1 VFDGQRI
8 GMVIFLRSIEQLLN
22 PEDERMAAVMES
34 TEEEIYKAV
43 LAASQRAREDS
54 AINGGDDDVS
64 NNSVPQITPTRK
76 YFLQAAAIIDRYV
89 SDIDDLVAQ
98 KMESLLS
105 TFRRQLHLDESR
117 AMIPT
122 HIEDHFTSK

>member
-8 GMVIFLRSIEQLLN
+8 GMVIFLRSNEQLLN
-22 PEDERMAAVMES
+22 PEDKRMAAVMES
-34 TEEEIYKAV
+34 TEEIYKAV

-64 NNSVPQITPTRK
+64 NISVPQITPTRK
-76 YFLQAAAIIDRYV
+76 DFLQAAAIINRYV
-89 SDIDDLVAQ
+89 SDIDHPVAR

-105 TFRRQLHLDESR
+105 TFCRKLCLNESR

-122 HIEDHFTSK
+122 HIEDYLTSK

>member
-34 TEEEIYKAV
+34 IEEEIYEAV
-43 LAASQRAREDS
+43 LASQRAREDS

-76 YFLQAAAIIDRYV
+76 DFLQAAAIIDRYI
-89 SDIDDLVAQ
+89 SDIDDPVAR

-105 TFRRQLHLDESR
+105 TFRRQLCLDESR
-117 AMIPT
+117 AMTPT
-122 HIEDHFTSK
+122 HIEDYFTSK

>member
-8 GMVIFLRSIEQLLN
+8 GMVIFLRSNEQLLN

-34 TEEEIYKAV
+34 TEEIYKAV

-64 NNSVPQITPTRK
+64 DISVPQITPTRK
-76 YFLQAAAIIDRYV
+76 DFLQAAAIIDRYV
-89 SDIDDLVAQ
+89 SDIDHPVAR

-105 TFRRQLHLDESR
+105 TFRRKLRLNESR

-122 HIEDHFTSK
+122 HIEDYLTSK

>member
-1 VFDGQRI
+1 VFNGQQI

-34 TEEEIYKAV
+34 TEEKISKAV
-43 LAASQRAREDS
+43 LAASQRACEDL
-54 AINGGDDDVS
+54 AINGGDDNVS
-64 NNSVPQITPTRK
+64 NNSVPQITPTQK
-76 YFLQAAAIIDRYV
+76 DFLQAAAIIDCYV

-105 TFRRQLHLDESR
+105 TFIINFAWKKAVQ
-117 AMIPT
+117 
-122 HIEDHFTSK
+122 

>member
-1 VFDGQRI
+1 
-8 GMVIFLRSIEQLLN
+8 LSHKNLHK
-22 PEDERMAAVMES
+22 
-34 TEEEIYKAV
+34 IYKAV

-64 NNSVPQITPTRK
+64 DISVPQITPTRK
-76 YFLQAAAIIDRYV
+76 DFLQAAAIIDRYV
-89 SDIDDLVAQ
+89 SDIDHPVAR

-105 TFRRQLHLDESR
+105 TFRRKLRLDESR

-122 HIEDHFTSK
+122 HIEDYLTSK